1 MYLVRNP
8 VRLSITNIV
17 MLITANTA
25 VSGGLMSNWK
35 IRAEFYIKANNK
47 DEAWSMA
54 TLDLPK
60 DSQIIEI
67 EREGERV

>member
-1 MYLVRNP
+1 
-8 VRLSITNIV
+8 
-17 MLITANTA
+17 MLIAANTA
-25 VSGGLMSNWK
+25 VSGGLMSNWTVK
-35 IRAEFYIKANNK
+35 AELYIKADNK

-67 EREGERV
+67 EREEERV

>member
-1 MYLVRNP
+1 
-8 VRLSITNIV
+8 
-17 MLITANTA
+17 MLIAANTA

-35 IRAEFYIKANNK
+35 IKSEYYIKADNK

-54 TLDLPK
+54 TLELPK

-67 EREGERV
+67 ERDRI